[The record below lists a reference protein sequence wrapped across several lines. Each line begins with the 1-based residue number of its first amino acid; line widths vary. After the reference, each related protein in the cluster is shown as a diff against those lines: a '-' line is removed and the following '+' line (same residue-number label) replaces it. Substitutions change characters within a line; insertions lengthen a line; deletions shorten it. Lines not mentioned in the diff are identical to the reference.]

1 MRAELF
7 QFQHKYFQRFANGR
21 CAFFS
26 ALIWW
31 FWIWSWL
38 AIYIRYIVWYICSI
52 FLRRAFYFKFWKMQS
67 ARHDSIHK
75 LHWTFFC
82 AARMKKRRTDNSTA
96 IIVYENCE
104 HSWNLFFR
112 HFEHITRIIQT
123 YVWTFFYTF
132 VWQNAKNVP
141 FLLWNLTLTA
151 FLHVFFAIKYNF
163 GWRFNS
169 CTLVGCTIPRMSKLC
184 SYFQWKSNCWISW

>member
-52 FLRRAFYFKFWKMQS
+52 FLRRAFYFKFWKMRRDDLCS
-67 ARHDSIHK
+67 PRVTIPSTNSI
-75 LHWTFFC
+75 
-82 AARMKKRRTDNSTA
+82 
-96 IIVYENCE
+96 E
-104 HSWNLFFR
+104 LFFVQLEWKNAAQTIPQQLLFMKIANI
-112 HFEHITRIIQT
+112 HGICFFVISSTLHALFKHMFEHFFIHLSGKMLR
-123 YVWTFFYTF
+123 TF
-132 VWQNAKNVP
+132 
-141 FLLWNLTLTA
+141 
-151 FLHVFFAIKYNF
+151 
-163 GWRFNS
+163 RF
-169 CTLVGCTIPRMSKLC
+169 CYEI
-184 SYFQWKSNCWISW
+184 